1 VDIRTKLVF
10 ALVAVALGSMT
21 AFGAFMYA
29 EARGMVDEGTRAQ
42 LESLAE
48 SEAQAV
54 ENIIEGWRER
64 VQLIASR
71 TQLRMSLRDYNQ
83 TGDPEAARRI
93 RQILR
98 DASKSSRS
106 VAALAVYDVEGR
118 LVADGVGEADSVLIG
133 MSTRSSPVTTDEIV
147 FRGVS
152 LTPDGLPQVAY
163 SRNLSLEGERLG
175 TLFVLLNGQRLVDLT
190 QDYIGLGETGEVL
203 IVEGVPG
210 SARTLH
216 AVRHQGDDDERTGA
230 ILLDGPQDPALLALR
245 AQEDIYTEDMIDYR
259 GEAVWA
265 ATRFIPSTNWGL
277 VVKVDAAEKRFVI
290 VEFRDSLI
298 ALALSLAGIAILVA
312 VVLGFRFAGPIHNLA
327 EAANRI
333 REGDLEARAEVL
345 REDEIGLLAETFN
358 RMADELEERV
368 AELHEFKKF
377 FEVSPEMLCIAGT
390 DGYFKR
396 ANPAFSRILGWGDE
410 QLLGHPFYDLV
421 HPDDLEATQQEIEKL
436 SRGIATISFVNR
448 FRCEDG
454 SYKCLRWNSYPEPE
468 TGLLYAIAREIEDPQ
483 AS

>member
-29 EARGMVDEGTRAQ
+29 EARGMVDDGTRAQ

-48 SEAQAV
+48 SEAEAV
-54 ENIIEGWRER
+54 ESIIEGWREH

-71 TQLRMSLRDYNQ
+71 TQLRMSLRDHIQ

-98 DASKSSRS
+98 DAGSSTSS
-106 VAALAVYDVEGR
+106 VAGLAVYDVEGR
-118 LVADGVGEADSVLIG
+118 LVADGVGEADSVLAG
-133 MSTRSSPVTTDEIV
+133 MSTRSSPGTANEIA

-152 LTPDGLPQVAY
+152 ITPGGFPRVAY
-163 SRNLSLEGERLG
+163 SRSLSLEGERLG
-175 TLFVLLNGQRLVDLT
+175 TLFVLLNGGRLVELT
-190 QDYIGLGETGEVL
+190 QDYTGLGETGEVL
-203 IVEGVPG
+203 LVERAPAG
-210 SARTLH
+210 ARTLH
-216 AVRHQGDDDERTGA
+216 PVRHEEDDLEQPGA
-230 ILLDGPQDPALLALR
+230 ILLDGPQDPSLLALR
-245 AQEDIYTEDMIDYR
+245 AQEGIYTEGLIDYR

-265 ATRFIPSTNWGL
+265 ATRFIPETQWGL
-277 VVKVDAAEKRFVI
+277 VVKFDAAEKRDVI

-396 ANPAFSRILGWGDE
+396 ANPAFSRVLGWGDE
-410 QLLGHPFYDLV
+410 QLLGSPFYDLV
-421 HPDDLEATQQEIEKL
+421 HPDDLEATQQEIDKL
-436 SRGIATISFVNR
+436 SRGIPTISFVNR

-454 SYKCLRWNSYPEPE
+454 SYKRLRWNSYPEPE

>member
-1 VDIRTKLVF
+1 MDIRTKLVF
-10 ALVAVALGSMT
+10 ALVSVALGSMT
-21 AFGAFMYA
+21 AFGAFMYV
-29 EARGMVDEGTRAQ
+29 EARGMVDASTREQ
-42 LESLAE
+42 LDGMAE
-48 SEAQAV
+48 SSTETV
-54 ENIIEGWRER
+54 ESIIEGWRER

-71 TQLRMSLRDYNQ
+71 TQLRMSLRDFNQ
-83 TGDPEAARRI
+83 TGDPGAARRI

-98 DASKSSRS
+98 DASNASRS

-118 LVADGVGEADSVLIG
+118 LVADGLGEADSVLIG

-152 LTPDGLPQVAY
+152 LTPDGFPQVAY
-163 SRNLSLEGERLG
+163 SRSLSLEGERLG
-175 TLFVLLNGQRLVDLT
+175 TLFVLLNGQRLVQLT

-203 IVEGVPG
+203 IVERVPG
-210 SARTLH
+210 GARTLH
-216 AVRHQGDDDERTGA
+216 AVRHGRDGGERAGA

-245 AQEDIYTEDMIDYR
+245 AQEDVYTEGVIDYR
-259 GEAVWA
+259 GVVVWA
-265 ATRFIPSTNWGL
+265 ATRFIPQTEWGL
-277 VVKVDAAEKRFVI
+277 VVKVDAAEKRAVI
-290 VEFRDSLI
+290 AEFRDALVS
-298 ALALSLAGIAILVA
+298 LALSLAGIAILVA

-333 REGDLEARAEVL
+333 REGDLEARATVL

-358 RMADELEERV
+358 KMADELEERV

-436 SRGIATISFVNR
+436 SRGIPTISFVNR
-448 FRCEDG
+448 FRCQDG
-454 SYKCLRWNSYPEPE
+454 TYKFLRWNSYPDPE